1 MADFKTLQGILA
13 LIDIVNYTSQSDK
26 LGDDYTRRYTAYFQ
40 EKITSIARKYKF
52 QVIKFMGDAA
62 LLFGKE
68 PGLLLEIMLDLF
80 ERDKPEDRFGFIS
93 KFRMVAHSGY
103 FQFQM
108 TGKKPSDLVS
118 PEGIKV
124 FRMEKYAGPRQL
136 MVTRELYQ
144 GINSL
149 LTAKNIEA
157 DRLTLNEPLKGF
169 DSDEWFPPFYR
180 LIPAEKGTGA
190 SNLLEQCLDDLAR
203 DVEYI
208 PVFGNMYPPVPM
220 IKNFINLSI
229 LCDVGQGAQST
240 GVVKPVEPYR
250 EFWRDED
257 GPEKD
262 TAKKRGKKG
271 DDDWI
276 FNERF
281 GGGRR
286 RDFNEI
292 DVETLYRDKRYTGG
306 IIFGLPGAG
315 KTTILRHLAHKEFT
329 TDKHRK
335 PRQKQLVLFVP
346 CRDIPFYDDWHKK
359 QYGAVTVMP
368 DKDSALAYMTWVFLF
383 GSRDC
388 VDLTPDE
395 WVEFRNAVNKVK
407 SAFTENR
414 LMLLVDALDEA
425 PDTPCKERITELF
438 LLLVSK
444 NRLFLTS
451 RPSERIHLR
460 QDKLPVFN
468 VLSLTM
474 DQVRDVAR
482 NLMDEDSP
490 VYREFDRSI
499 WQEEMVVKMAA
510 TPITALL
517 VTAYFQAY
525 GQFDHRFPMY
535 DLLMKFILI
544 KVWENIKTDTFPY
557 KNLELFFKEVK
568 KTGFFEKYK
577 DAGAIY
583 DGLGSLCFRLFF
595 DGVDGKVQRQVNE
608 DTLKLHFKPV
618 IAERFHYDEDRLT
631 RFVEEWIER
640 FQQDHL
646 LLRAG
651 AGEFVFIHSSVME
664 FLAAFYIIQ
673 QLRKD
678 PGRLSE
684 LVGAAVRKDDFL
696 ALETVP
702 IAAGNDL
709 LKGFA
714 ILGALRDIQVE
725 YARGLLHELGIKCL
739 AELEWQITK
748 TFQSIRIKGLRK
760 PVLEMV
766 RQNTAAMD
774 WIYDYLKGLVL
785 AEDKVRIREY
795 IGRLDPL
802 IKLSRDTLLMEFL
815 NYEVFDTGDS
825 ELVELR
831 KQLLFRLAQ
840 KELVEQWLKK
850 NREAGPKEITQVLQL
865 DSRGYHPEDK
875 NFKYFQGLIGK
886 ELTGFLGSP
895 NSKHSDGVRACAIAP
910 DGKTVVSASDDH
922 TLKLWD
928 LPSGKE
934 IRTFTGHQN
943 IVWGC
948 AVSPDGKN
956 VVSASEDQTLK
967 LWDLQNGKEIRTF
980 SGHKG
985 PVMDCVVSPD
995 GKTVVSASEDKTL
1008 KLWDLES
1015 GKEIRAFTGHTD
1027 SVKGCAF
1034 SPDGKTMVSASN
1046 DDTLKLWDLQSG
1058 KEIRTFSG
1066 HRSSVSSCAISPD
1079 GKTLVSA
1086 SWDNTL
1092 KLWDMESGKEMR
1104 PFTGH
1109 KRNVYACAIS
1119 PDGKT
1124 LVSASWDN
1132 TLKLWDLLSG
1142 NEIRTFTGHQ
1152 NFVEDCAVSPDG
1164 KTVVSAS
1171 SDQTLKLWE
1180 LESGKEIR
1188 IFPGHQGL
1196 VFDCAVSP
1204 DGKTAVSASDDKTL
1218 KLWEFETGKE
1228 IRTFTGHTDSVL
1240 GCAVSPGGTTMVSAS
1255 KDNTLKFWDLTSG
1268 KEIRTFSGHQG
1279 LVFDCA
1285 VSPDGKTM
1293 VSASEDETLKLWEF
1307 ETGKEMGTFTGHTDS
1322 VLGCAVS
1329 PGGTTMVSASKDNTL
1344 KFWDLTSGKEIR
1356 TFTGH
1361 QWAVYS
1367 CAVSPDGKTM
1377 VSASEDHTLKLWDLA
1392 SGKEIRTFYGHTG
1405 AVRGCAVSADGK
1417 TVVSVSSD
1425 KTLKLW
1431 ETATGKSLKSLT
1443 LPWIPR
1449 HVTISPVNPGL
1460 VITAN
1465 ANGTLTLFQ
1474 FEELKETK

>member
-26 LGDDYTRRYTAYFQ
+26 LGDEYTRQYMAYFQ
-40 EKITSIARKYKF
+40 EKITSIARKYRF

-62 LLFGKE
+62 LVFGKE
-68 PGLLLEIMLDLF
+68 PGLLLEIMLDLY

-108 TGKKPSDLVS
+108 TGKQPSDLVS

-144 GINSL
+144 GIKPL

-157 DRLTLNEPLKGF
+157 KRLAFDEPLKGF

-180 LIPAEKGTGA
+180 LIHAEKEAGA
-190 SNLLEQCLDDLAR
+190 SNLLEQRLDDLAR

-220 IKNFINLSI
+220 AKNFINLSI
-229 LCDVGQGAQST
+229 LCDVGQGAQ
-240 GVVKPVEPYR
+240 GARAVEPVEAYR
-250 EFWRDED
+250 EFCRDD
-257 GPEKD
+257 VGPEKD
-262 TAKKRGKKG
+262 AAKKWGKKG

-315 KTTILRHLAHKEFT
+315 KTTILRHLAHKEFI
-329 TDKHRK
+329 TDKHGK

-368 DKDSALAYMTWVFLF
+368 DKDSALSYMTWVFLF

-388 VDLTPDE
+388 GDLTPDE
-395 WVEFRNAVNKVK
+395 WVEFQNAVKKVK
-407 SAFTENR
+407 TAFKENR

-425 PDTPCKERITELF
+425 PDTPCKERITEMF

-482 NLMDEDSP
+482 NLMDEDSL
-490 VYREFDRSI
+490 VYREFDRAI

-535 DLLMKFILI
+535 DLLMKFILV
-544 KVWENIKTDTFPY
+544 KVWENIKTGTFPY

-568 KTGFFEKYK
+568 KAGFFEKYK

-583 DGLGSLCFRLFF
+583 DGLGALCFRLFF
-595 DGVDGKVQRQVNE
+595 DGVDGKMQRQVNE
-608 DTLKLHFKPV
+608 ATLKMHFKPV

-631 RFVEEWIER
+631 RFMEEWIER

-678 PGRLSE
+678 PGRLPE
-684 LVGAAVRKDDFL
+684 LVGSAVRKEDFL

-725 YARGLLHELGIKCL
+725 YARELLHELGIKCL
-739 AELEWQITK
+739 AELEWQMTK
-748 TFQSIRIKGLRK
+748 TFQSIRIEGLRK

-766 RQNTAAMD
+766 RQNRDTME

-785 AEDKVRIREY
+785 ADDKVRIREY

-802 IKLSRDTLLMEFL
+802 IKLSRETLFKEFL
-815 NYEVFDTGDS
+815 DYEDFDTGDS
-825 ELVELR
+825 ELVDLR
-831 KQLLFRLAQ
+831 KQLLNRLAQ
-840 KELVEQWLKK
+840 KELVEQWLKM
-850 NREAGPKEITQVLQL
+850 NRETASKEITQVLQL

-875 NFKYFQGLIGK
+875 NFKYFQEIIGK

-895 NSKHSDGVRACAIAP
+895 NLKHSDRVRACAITP
-910 DGKTVVSASDDH
+910 DGKTM
-922 TLKLWD
+922 
-928 LPSGKE
+928 
-934 IRTFTGHQN
+934 
-943 IVWGC
+943 
-948 AVSPDGKN
+948 
-956 VVSASEDQTLK
+956 VSASEDQTLK
-967 LWDLQNGKEIRTF
+967 LWDLR
-980 SGHKG
+980 
-985 PVMDCVVSPD
+985 
-995 GKTVVSASEDKTL
+995 
-1008 KLWDLES
+1008 S
-1015 GKEIRAFTGHTD
+1015 GK
-1027 SVKGCAF
+1027 K
-1034 SPDGKTMVSASN
+1034 
-1046 DDTLKLWDLQSG
+1046 
-1058 KEIRTFSG
+1058 
-1066 HRSSVSSCAISPD
+1066 
-1079 GKTLVSA
+1079 
-1086 SWDNTL
+1086 
-1092 KLWDMESGKEMR
+1092 
-1104 PFTGH
+1104 
-1109 KRNVYACAIS
+1109 
-1119 PDGKT
+1119 
-1124 LVSASWDN
+1124 
-1132 TLKLWDLLSG
+1132 
-1142 NEIRTFTGHQ
+1142 
-1152 NFVEDCAVSPDG
+1152 
-1164 KTVVSAS
+1164 
-1171 SDQTLKLWE
+1171 
-1180 LESGKEIR
+1180 
-1188 IFPGHQGL
+1188 
-1196 VFDCAVSP
+1196 
-1204 DGKTAVSASDDKTL
+1204 
-1218 KLWEFETGKE
+1218 
-1228 IRTFTGHTDSVL
+1228 IRTFTGHTDSI
-1240 GCAVSPGGTTMVSAS
+1240 
-1255 KDNTLKFWDLTSG
+1255 N
-1268 KEIRTFSGHQG
+1268 
-1279 LVFDCA
+1279 
-1285 VSPDGKTM
+1285 
-1293 VSASEDETLKLWEF
+1293 
-1307 ETGKEMGTFTGHTDS
+1307 
-1322 VLGCAVS
+1322 
-1329 PGGTTMVSASKDNTL
+1329 
-1344 KFWDLTSGKEIR
+1344 
-1356 TFTGH
+1356 
-1361 QWAVYS
+1361 S
-1367 CAVSPDGKTM
+1367 CTVSPDGKTM
-1377 VSASEDHTLKLWDLA
+1377 VSASEDHTLKLWDLQNGKKIRTFTGHKKSVFGCA
-1392 SGKEIRTFYGHTG
+1392 ISPDGKTVVSASGDQTLKLWDLMSGKEIRTFYGHHGPVLGCAVSSDEKTMVSASGDQTLKLWDLRNGKAIRNFTEHKKPVFGCAVSPDGKTMVSASSDQTLKLWDMENGKEIRTFAGHQDIVWGCAISLDGKTMVSTSWDDTLKLWDMENGKEIRTFTG
-1405 AVRGCAVSADGK
+1405 HQGRIFGCAVSPDGKVVVSASDDQTLKLWDTENGKEIRTFTGHQRVVYNCAVSPDGKTVVSASLDKTLKLWDLENGKEIRTFAGHQDIVWGCTVSPDGKTVLSASWDQTLKLWDMVNGKEIRTFTGHHGVVYSCAVSPDGKTMVSASYDRTLKFWELLSGKEIQTFTGHQGIVWGCAVSPDEKTMVSASDDKTLRLWDMENGKAIRTFEGHTGPVYGCVLSPDGKNMMSASWDATLKLWTLANGKEIRTFYGHTAAVRACAVSADGK
-1417 TVVSVSSD
+1417 TMVSASD
-1425 KTLKLW
+1425 DNTIKLW
-1431 ETATGKSLKSLT
+1431 ETSSGKLLKSLT
-1443 LPWIPR
+1443 LPWTPHSVAFSPR
-1449 HVTISPVNPGL
+1449 NPGL